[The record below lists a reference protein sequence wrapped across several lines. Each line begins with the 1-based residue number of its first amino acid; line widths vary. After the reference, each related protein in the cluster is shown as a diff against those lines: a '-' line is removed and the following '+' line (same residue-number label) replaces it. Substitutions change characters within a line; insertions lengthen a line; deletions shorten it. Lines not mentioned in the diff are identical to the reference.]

1 MTTARKLL
9 LSSRLVFFGLLA
21 GTVALTLSCSDRSA
35 LSVEGQSN
43 VTLIDSLSKS
53 TDLLSCT
60 PLPYDSASQDI
71 GPLGGTINVG
81 PHTFVVPAGA
91 LDSTVTITA
100 VAPSDS
106 VNRVLFQP
114 DGLQFNTPASLTLS
128 YANCNSLGA
137 LLPKRVAHVDA
148 SLLVLDFLQSV
159 NHPFSQ
165 SVTGRVNHFSGYAVA
180 W

>member
-1 MTTARKLL
+1 MTTSRKLVL
-9 LSSRLVFFGLLA
+9 TSRLVLFGLLA
-21 GTVALTLSCSDRSA
+21 GTIALTLSCSDRSA
-35 LSVEGQSN
+35 LSVDGQSS
-43 VTLIDSLSKS
+43 VTVIDSLAKS
-53 TDLLSCT
+53 VDLLSCT
-60 PLPYDSASQDI
+60 PLAYDSTSQDI
-71 GPLGGTINVG
+71 GPLGGTIRVG

-106 VNRVLFQP
+106 VNQVRFQP

-128 YANCNSLGA
+128 YANCNTLGA
-137 LLPKRVAHVDA
+137 LLPKRVAHVSDA
-148 SLLVLDFLQSV
+148 LLILDFLQSV